1 MTPMEGQARDGHDVT
16 RRDPAQLRVS
26 DADRHAVAEVL
37 RTAAGEG
44 RLDLE
49 ELDERLEATYAAK
62 TYADLVPLTADLPV
76 AGGAHIGPT
85 PATPRPPLPASGAP
99 SYPSS
104 FAVMSETKRQGAWEV
119 PAKHN
124 AAALMGSVVLD
135 LREAHLTAQE
145 TVIEAYAIM
154 GGVDVVVNA
163 WTRVVVDGVGIM
175 GDFNEA
181 RPKVEPELSP
191 HSPVVRVKGL
201 ALMGEVSVR
210 RKPMPGEKPRR
221 LLGRG

>member
-1 MTPMEGQARDGHDVT
+1 MEGQARDPGHDVT

-37 RTAAGEG
+37 RKAAGEG
-44 RLDLE
+44 RIDLD
-49 ELDERLEATYAAK
+49 ELDERLEATYGAK

-76 AGGAHIGPT
+76 AGTPHAAPAPT
-85 PATPRPPLPASGAP
+85 TPRPSLPVPGGP
-99 SYPSS
+99 TYTSS

-119 PAKHN
+119 PPKHN

-135 LREAHLTAQE
+135 LREAHLTAHE

-154 GGVDVVVNA
+154 AGVDIIVNA

-175 GDFNEA
+175 GDFSEA
-181 RPKVEPELSP
+181 RPKVDAELGP
-191 HSPVVRVKGL
+191 HSPVVRVRGL
-201 ALMGEVSVR
+201 ALMGAVNVR
-210 RKPMPGEKPRR
+210 RKPMPGEKPRK

>member
-1 MTPMEGQARDGHDVT
+1 MEGQARDPGHGVT
-16 RRDPAQLRVS
+16 RRDPGQLRVS

-37 RTAAGEG
+37 RQAAGEG
-44 RLDLE
+44 RIDLD
-49 ELDERLEATYAAK
+49 ELDERLEAAYGAK
-62 TYADLVPLTADLPV
+62 TYAELVPITADLPV
-76 AGGAHIGPT
+76 AGTPHAT
-85 PATPRPPLPASGAP
+85 PAPVTPRPSLLVPGGPT
-99 SYPSS
+99 YTSS
-104 FAVMSETKRQGAWEV
+104 LAIMSETKRQGAWEV
-119 PAKHN
+119 PPKHN

-145 TVIEAYAIM
+145 TVIDAYAIM
-154 GGVDVVVNA
+154 AGVDIIVNP

-181 RPKVEPELSP
+181 RPKVDAELGP
-191 HSPVVRVKGL
+191 RSPVVRVRGL
-201 ALMGEVSVR
+201 ALMGAVNVR

>member
-1 MTPMEGQARDGHDVT
+1 MEGQARDPGHDVT

-37 RTAAGEG
+37 RKAAGEG
-44 RLDLE
+44 RIDLD
-49 ELDERLEATYAAK
+49 ELDERLEATYGAK

-76 AGGAHIGPT
+76 AGTPHAT
-85 PATPRPPLPASGAP
+85 PAPTTPRPSLPVPGGP
-99 SYPSS
+99 TYTSS

-135 LREAHLTAQE
+135 LREAHLTAHE

-154 GGVDVVVNA
+154 AGVDIIVNA

-175 GDFNEA
+175 GDFSEA
-181 RPKVEPELSP
+181 RPKVDAELGP
-191 HSPVVRVKGL
+191 HSPVVRVRGL
-201 ALMGEVSVR
+201 ALMGAVNVR
-210 RKPMPGEKPRR
+210 RKPMPGEKPRK
-221 LLGRG
+221 LLGPR